1 MQMNTV
7 HQICWGLNTL
17 STSEHNITCH
27 WFLWR
32 SICERLITFP
42 NVVPIPTALH
52 LDSIII
58 WPNHFVVFSCADSF
72 HIVGALS
79 RMDLTVPEH
88 AFYTLHLSWLFLFL
102 PFLIILVSGDI
113 YLLKNHWG
121 PQNNI
126 CLCRMSISIMLEIK
140 IFKLSFL
147 LILLNMMINLLNFI

>member
-7 HQICWGLNTL
+7 HQICWGHNTL
-17 STSEHNITCH
+17 STSENSITYH

-32 SICERLITFP
+32 SRCECLITFP
-42 NVVPIPTALH
+42 NVVPILTALH

-58 WPNHFVVFSCADSF
+58 WPNNIVVFSCADSI

-79 RMDLTVPEH
+79 QMNLTVPEH
-88 AFYTLHLSWLFLFL
+88 NFYSLHSSWLFLFL

-113 YLLKNHWG
+113 YLLKNHWE

-126 CLCRMSISIMLEIK
+126 CLCSMSISIMLEI
-140 IFKLSFL
+140 
-147 LILLNMMINLLNFI
+147 